1 MVGSSESR
9 RSYDSSHRH
18 QQAEATR
25 RHILEAAL
33 RLFER
38 DGYGATSV
46 ASIAREA
53 GVSIR
58 TVYLGFENKRGLI
71 RAAWHHV
78 LRGERDDTPVG
89 QQAWFREVVDEPD
102 PVRKL
107 SLNARNSRVV
117 KERAGGLLKV
127 LQGAAATDPQIDELW
142 QRIQTEFHANQRSL
156 VELLAT
162 TGALRAG
169 LDVDGATDI
178 MWALNHP
185 SLYQLLVGD
194 RGWTPARYEQWLTD
208 AFCAQLLVAPSR
220 SEESP

>member
-1 MVGSSESR
+1 MSRHLTSR

-18 QQAEATR
+18 QQAEVTR

-38 DGYGATSV
+38 DGYVATPV
-46 ASIAREA
+46 AAIAKEA
-53 GVSIR
+53 GVSVR

-71 RAAWHHV
+71 RAAWHLV
-78 LRGERDDTPVG
+78 LRGEGDDTPVG
-89 QQAWFREVVDEPD
+89 QQPWFREVVHEPD

-107 SLNARNSRVV
+107 RLNARNSRVV
-117 KERAGGLLKV
+117 KERAGGLMKV
-127 LQGAAATDPQIDELW
+127 LQGAAETDPQIDELW
-142 QRIQTEFHANQRSL
+142 QRIQTEFHANQRSI
-156 VELLAT
+156 VELLET
-162 TGALRAG
+162 SGALRAG

-194 RGWTPARYEQWLTD
+194 RGWTPARYEQWLGDT
-208 AFCAQLLVAPSR
+208 FCVQLLAAPLR
-220 SEESP
+220 SAESP

>member
-9 RSYDSSHRH
+9 RSYDSSHRR

-46 ASIAREA
+46 ASIAKEA

-107 SLNARNSRVV
+107 RLNARNSRVV

-169 LDVDGATDI
+169 LDVDDATDI

-194 RGWTPARYEQWLTD
+194 RAWTPARYEQWLAD
-208 AFCAQLLVAPSR
+208 AFCAQLLAAPSR